1 MLRIA
6 GYIIN
11 LIIWSQ
17 WCKVHF
23 IVHFTVQLW
32 FNPLRIYRRLQ
43 TLTLWALARSPL

>member
-17 WCKVHF
+17 WCKKRF
-23 IVHFTVQLW
+23 IVHFTFQW
-32 FNPLRIYRRLQ
+32 
-43 TLTLWALARSPL
+43 